1 VFILYALLAGLIAG
15 RLLGG
20 RLDRLAGLELRWK
33 GLALAGLL
41 VQVALFSRTVSAS
54 VGEAGPWIYV
64 SSTGAVLLFV
74 LANVRLPGFWLIAV
88 GSLANLLAILANG
101 GYMPTSAAAL
111 AVAGLEPTVG
121 YSNSVVLADPALAPL
136 TDVLA
141 MPAWMPLANVF
152 SLGDLLIGLGV
163 AFALVWGMRLPAAEH
178 DGFAAPV
185 RRILRL
191 GGPPAGRARVDPLA
205 RLAGHEAVLAVTP
218 RSMISTNGV
227 LLAGPPAPTVG
238 TGGDVRRSVS
248 LPSRANPSRGGD
260 AKPGIFGRPK
270 TAQLPGSHRP
280 TTPGGVR

>member
-20 RLDRLAGLELRWK
+20 RVERLAGLELRWK
-33 GLALAGLL
+33 GLALVGLL
-41 VQVALFSRTVSAS
+41 IQLALFSRTVSAS
-54 VGEAGPWIYV
+54 IGEAGPWIYV
-64 SSTGAVLLFV
+64 GSTGAVLLFV
-74 LANVRLPGFWLIAV
+74 LANLRLPGFWLIAI

-111 AVAGLEPTVG
+111 SVAGLEPAAG
-121 YSNSVVLADPALAPL
+121 YSNSVVLSDPALGPL

-152 SLGDLLIGLGV
+152 SLGDLLIGVGIAL
-163 AFALVWGMRLPAAEH
+163 ALVWGMRLPVEH
-178 DGFAAPV
+178 DGFAPA
-185 RRILRL
+185 RRVL
-191 GGPPAGRARVDPLA
+191 GLPGPPAGRARVDPLA
-205 RLAGHEAVLAVTP
+205 RLAGYEAVLAVTP

-227 LLAGPPAPTVG
+227 LLAGPPVPTVG
-238 TGGDVRRSVS
+238 TGSDVRCSVS
-248 LPSRANPSRGGD
+248 FPSRANPSRGGD

-270 TAQLPGSHRP
+270 TARLPGSHRP

>member
-1 VFILYALLAGLIAG
+1 MFILYALLAGLVAG

-20 RLDRLAGLELRWK
+20 RVERLAGLELRWK
-33 GLALAGLL
+33 GLALVGLL
-41 VQVALFSRTVSAS
+41 IQLALFSRTVSAS
-54 VGEAGPWIYV
+54 VGGVGPWIYV
-64 SSTGAVLLFV
+64 GSTAAVLLFV
-74 LANVRLPGFWLIAV
+74 FANLRLPGFWLIAI
-88 GSLANLLAILANG
+88 GSLGNLLAILANG

-111 AVAGLEPTVG
+111 AAAGLEPAVG
-121 YSNSVVLADPALAPL
+121 YSNSVVLSDPALAPL

-152 SLGDLLIGLGV
+152 SLGDVLIGVGL
-163 AFALVWGMRLPAAEH
+163 ALALVGGMRVPVEH
-178 DGFAAPV
+178 DHFATAQRV
-185 RRILRL
+185 FRL
-191 GGPPAGRARVDPLA
+191 AGPPAGRARVDPLA
-205 RLAGHEAVLAVTP
+205 RLSGYEAVLAVTP

-227 LLAGPPAPTVG
+227 LLAGPPVPRVG
-238 TGGDVRRSVS
+238 TGSDVRCSVS

>member
-20 RLDRLAGLELRWK
+20 RVERLAGLELRWK

-41 VQVALFSRTVSAS
+41 IQLALFSRTVSAA
-54 VGEAGPWIYV
+54 VEEAGPWVYV
-64 SSTGAVLLFV
+64 SSTAAVVLFV
-74 LANVRLPGFWLIAV
+74 LANLRLPGFWLIAI
-88 GSLANLLAILANG
+88 GSLGNLLAILANG

-111 AVAGLEPTVG
+111 AAAGLEPAVG
-121 YSNSVVLADPALAPL
+121 YSNSVVLSDPALGPL
-136 TDVLA
+136 TDLLA

-152 SLGDLLIGLGV
+152 SLGDVLIGLGV
-163 AFALVWGMRLPAAEH
+163 ALALVEGMRVPVEH
-178 DGFAAPV
+178 DHFAPA
-185 RRILRL
+185 RRVFRL
-191 GGPPAGRARVDPLA
+191 PGPPAGRARVDPLA
-205 RLAGHEAVLAVTP
+205 RLAGYEAVLAVTP

-227 LLAGPPAPTVG
+227 LLAGPPVPTVG
-238 TGGDVRRSVS
+238 TGSDVRCSVS
-248 LPSRANPSRGGD
+248 FPSRANPSRGGD

>member
-1 VFILYALLAGLIAG
+1 VFILYALLAGMIAG

-20 RLDRLAGLELRWK
+20 RLERLAGLELRWK

-41 VQVALFSRTVSAS
+41 VQLALFSRAVSAS

-64 SSTGAVLLFV
+64 GSTGAVLLFV
-74 LANVRLPGFWLIAV
+74 LANLRLPGFWLIAI

-111 AVAGLEPTVG
+111 AVAGLEPAVG
-121 YSNSVVLADPALAPL
+121 YSNSVVLSDPALAPL

-152 SLGDLLIGLGV
+152 SLGDVLIGLGV
-163 AFALVWGMRLPAAEH
+163 AFVLAWGMRIPLEH
-178 DGFAAPV
+178 DGFAPV
-185 RRILRL
+185 RRVLRL
-191 GGPPAGRARVDPLA
+191 PGPPAGRARVDPMA
-205 RLAGHEAVLAVTP
+205 RLAGHDAVLAVTP

-227 LLAGPPAPTVG
+227 LLAGPPTPTVG
-238 TGGDVRRSVS
+238 TGSDVRCSVS

>member
-1 VFILYALLAGLIAG
+1 VFILYALLAGLIGG

-20 RLDRLAGLELRWK
+20 RLERLAGLELRWK
-33 GLALAGLL
+33 GLALTGLL

-88 GSLANLLAILANG
+88 GSAANLLAILANG

-111 AVAGLEPTVG
+111 AVAGLEPAVG
-121 YSNSVVLADPALAPL
+121 YSNSVVLSDPALAPL
-136 TDVLA
+136 TDILA

-152 SLGDLLIGLGV
+152 SLGDVLIGLGV
-163 AFALVWGMRLPAAEH
+163 VFVLPWGMRVPLED
-178 DGFAAPV
+178 DGFAPV
-185 RRILRL
+185 LRVLRL
-191 GGPPAGRARVDPLA
+191 AGPPAGRARVDPLA

-227 LLAGPPAPTVG
+227 LLAGPTTPTVG